1 MCGWYMNQARRC
13 DINGKVGCGQ
23 VTQSVGLS
31 VGRSVGRPGGNERK
45 GGGDKKQISCEPSP
59 VHRENCAQIMEWGP
73 KTESGDVFKLQ
84 SPAAKPD
91 GSTWSRRRPMP
102 SNHRNNMVLL
112 KVTTIRAT
120 HLHSRPCDKSL
131 LFAIISHYGSLE
143 DFFNSTNPHVVFVLR
158 TLSHHTIFMYILC
171 LHIYKY
177 NSAQCFVILR
187 QTKTR

>member
-1 MCGWYMNQARRC
+1 MVYELGTPMWHKWEGGVR
-13 DINGKVGCGQ
+13 VGH
-23 VTQSVGLS
+23 S
-31 VGRSVGRPGGNERK
+31 VGRSVGRSVGWTVGRPGGKERK
-45 GGGDKKQISCEPSP
+45 GGGGGRRQKTNIP

-73 KTESGDVFKLQ
+73 KTESGDVFKLH

-120 HLHSRPCDKSL
+120 HSRPCDKSL

-158 TLSHHTIFMYILC
+158 TLSLSPYNIYVYIMPTYL
-171 LHIYKY
+171 
-177 NSAQCFVILR
+177 
-187 QTKTR
+187 